1 MCCLSCLEWH
11 ENAKLR
17 HKPLEKPY
25 LTDCS
30 IFLFIVFCGFVR
42 FMDREKPSNV
52 NPSCSVWWRQDMS
65 WGREGFIGGHEQPWF
80 TPYEQPGPSQE
91 EWDLI
96 YPGYCLPAP
105 PPRISSA
112 FSSWRGLSLYITV
125 PWGSKMPLC
134 SSLVLPEVLAL
145 RLWAWSLRTTMQIR
159 SKVCKKIFSYFHAL

>member
-1 MCCLSCLEWH
+1 
-11 ENAKLR
+11 
-17 HKPLEKPY
+17 
-25 LTDCS
+25 
-30 IFLFIVFCGFVR
+30 
-42 FMDREKPSNV
+42 MDREKPSNV
-52 NPSCSVWWRQDMS
+52 NPSCSVWWRQDMT

-159 SKVCKKIFSYFHAL
+159 SKVCKKIFSYFHALQASPSAKEERIFERSKNSWILGLDATWCRSKALA